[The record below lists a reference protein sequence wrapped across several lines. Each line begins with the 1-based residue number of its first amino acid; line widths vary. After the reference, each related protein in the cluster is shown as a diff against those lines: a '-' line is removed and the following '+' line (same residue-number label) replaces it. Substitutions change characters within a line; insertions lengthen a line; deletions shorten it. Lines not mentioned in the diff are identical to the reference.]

1 MRYLFLVEPMPKIKA
16 KVQTWENGLLSFARC
31 GKNKQST
38 LFKESLYNVKLMHHF
53 LATKYGTEMTNGSN
67 FLCEKSGK
75 VCLNQ
80 WLDFFNKT
88 SQGLFTFS

>member
-16 KVQTWENGLLSFARC
+16 KVQTWENGLVSFAGC

-53 LATKYGTEMTNGSN
+53 FATKYGTEND
-67 FLCEKSGK
+67 
-75 VCLNQ
+75 Q
-80 WLDFFNKT
+80 W
-88 SQGLFTFS
+88 Q